1 MWIAIPL
8 SALLVGVGLLLRR
21 TILLNSDL
29 RVLERILDSFA
40 SEEMPVET
48 VASFCSK
55 QFIERIAT
63 RLERLVWRHEF
74 LRDRIRHEEFS
85 LNTIL
90 SSMEEGVIVADAK
103 QMVSLANS
111 AFIDKFGLTS
121 SPVDRSILEVLG
133 EVAVHRL
140 LLDVLET
147 GQAREEQ
154 LEMLTGR
161 KVRVATVRAVPMS
174 DSKGRPGV
182 LAVFRDVTRL
192 HELETVRRDFVSN
205 VSHELRTPL
214 AIFQGYVETLI
225 EMPKM
230 RAEERVGLYQ
240 ILRRHS
246 LRLNALVEDL
256 LTIARLESK
265 REVFNWQS
273 DDVGELVAVWTR
285 DWRARIRGHEVDL
298 QTEISRKLPRVRLDP
313 FRMEQVLHNLL
324 ENAFKHLPSEGGVIM
339 VRVAPSPAGGA
350 IRVTVQD
357 NGSGIAPND
366 LPHIF
371 ERFFRADKAR
381 TASATGAKTHSTG
394 LGLSIVKH
402 IIVEHGGHV
411 GAESSQKGAQDWFE
425 LPLAVSEPRT

>member
-8 SALLVGVGLLLRR
+8 SALLVVVGLLLRR
-21 TILLNSDL
+21 TILLNRDL

-40 SEEMPVET
+40 SEEMPDET

-55 QFIERIAT
+55 QFVERIAT

-103 QMVSLANS
+103 QVVRLANS
-111 AFIDKFGLTS
+111 AFIEKFGLTS

-154 LEMLTGR
+154 LEMLPGR

-230 RAEERVGLYQ
+230 KAEERVGLYQ

-273 DDVGELVAVWTR
+273 GDVGEFVAVWTR

-298 QTEISRKLPRVRLDP
+298 QTEIPSKLPPVRLDP

-339 VRVAPSPAGGA
+339 VRVEPSPAGGA

-381 TASATGAKTHSTG
+381 TASAAGAKTHSTG

-411 GAESSQKGAQDWFE
+411 GAESSQRGAQVWFE
-425 LPLAVSEPRT
+425 LPLEVSEPRT

>member
-1 MWIAIPL
+1 MWIAVPL
-8 SALLVGVGLLLRR
+8 SALLVAVVLLLRR
-21 TILLNSDL
+21 TILLNRDL

-40 SEEMPVET
+40 SDETPNET

-55 QFIERIAT
+55 QFVERIAT

-103 QMVSLANS
+103 QLVRLANS
-111 AFIDKFGLTS
+111 AFIEKFGLTS

-154 LEMLTGR
+154 LEMLPGR

-192 HELETVRRDFVSN
+192 QELETVRRDFVSN

-230 RAEERVGLYQ
+230 KADERVGLYQ

-265 REVFNWQS
+265 REVFNWQL

-298 QTEISRKLPRVRLDP
+298 QTEVSKKLPRVRLDP

-339 VRVAPSPAGGA
+339 VRVAPSPAGSA

-402 IIVEHGGHV
+402 IIVEHGGRV
-411 GAESSQKGAQDWFE
+411 GAESSQRGAQVWFE
-425 LPLAVSEPRT
+425 LPVEVAEPQS

>member
-1 MWIAIPL
+1 MWIWILL
-8 SALLVGVGLLLRR
+8 SALLAVIAFLLRR
-21 TILLNSDL
+21 TFLSNRDL
-29 RVLERILDSFA
+29 RVLEGMLDSMAAEGAPSDTVVSFGSA
-40 SEEMPVET
+40 AFVEH
-48 VASFCSK
+48 
-55 QFIERIAT
+55 IAP
-63 RLERLVWRHEF
+63 RLERLTWRHEF

-103 QMVSLANS
+103 QVVRLANS
-111 AFIDKFGLTS
+111 AFIERFGLNS
-121 SPVDRSILEVLG
+121 SPLDHSILEVLG

-140 LLDVLET
+140 LTNVLET
-147 GQAREEQ
+147 GQASEEL
-154 LEMLTGR
+154 LEMLPGK
-161 KVRVATVRAVPMS
+161 KVRIAAVRAVPMS

-192 HELETVRRDFVSN
+192 QELETVRRDFVSN

-225 EMPKM
+225 EMPRMKTD
-230 RAEERVGLYQ
+230 ERVELYQ
-240 ILRRHS
+240 ILRRQS

-265 REVFNWQS
+265 REVFKWES
-273 DDVGELVAVWTR
+273 GDVGHLVSVWTR
-285 DWRARIRGHEVDL
+285 DWKARVRGHEVDL
-298 QTEISRKLPRVRLDP
+298 QTEISVNLPRVRLDP

-324 ENAFKHLPSEGGVIM
+324 ENAFKHLPAVGGGIV
-339 VRVAPSPAGGA
+339 VRVAPAPSGGA
-350 IRVTVQD
+350 LRVTVQD
-357 NGSGIAPND
+357 NGSGIAPKD

-381 TASATGAKTHSTG
+381 TSSAAGAKAHSTG

-402 IIVEHGGHV
+402 IIVEHGGRV
-411 GAESSQKGAQDWFE
+411 GAESAQRGAEVWFE
-425 LPLAVSEPRT
+425 LPTEEAVGQG

>member
-1 MWIAIPL
+1 MWIWILL
-8 SALLVGVGLLLRR
+8 SALLAAGAFFLRR
-21 TILLNSDL
+21 TFLLNRDL
-29 RVLERILDSFA
+29 RVLQGMLESLAAEGTSA
-40 SEEMPVET
+40 ET
-48 VASFCSK
+48 VASFGSNA
-55 QFIERIAT
+55 FIERIAP
-63 RLERLVWRHEF
+63 RLERLAWRHEF

-103 QMVSLANS
+103 QVVRLANS
-111 AFIDKFGLTS
+111 AFIERFGLKS
-121 SPVDRSILEVLG
+121 SPLDHSILEVLG

-140 LLDVLET
+140 LTNVLES
-147 GQAREEQ
+147 GQAREEL
-154 LEMLTGR
+154 LEMLPGK
-161 KVRVATVRAVPMS
+161 KVRVAAVRAVPMS

-192 HELETVRRDFVSN
+192 QELETVRRDFVSN

-225 EMPKM
+225 EMPRM
-230 RAEERVGLYQ
+230 EADERVELYQ

-265 REVFNWQS
+265 REVFNWES
-273 DDVGELVAVWTR
+273 GDVGHMVSVWAR
-285 DWRARIRGHEVDL
+285 DWRARARGHDVDL
-298 QTEISRKLPRVRLDP
+298 HTEIPADLPRVRLDS
-313 FRMEQVLHNLL
+313 FRLEQVLHNLL
-324 ENAFKHLPSEGGVIM
+324 ENAFKHLPSVGGEIV
-339 VRVAPSPAGGA
+339 VRVTPAPSGDAL
-350 IRVTVQD
+350 RVTVQD
-357 NGSGIAPND
+357 NGSGIAPKD

-381 TASATGAKTHSTG
+381 TGSATGAKAHSTG

-402 IIVEHGGHV
+402 IIVEHGGRV
-411 GAESSQKGAQDWFE
+411 GAESAQRGAQVWFE
-425 LPLAVSEPRT
+425 LPIERGAGQE

>member
-8 SALLVGVGLLLRR
+8 SALLVVVGLLLRR
-21 TILLNSDL
+21 TILLNRDL

-40 SEEMPVET
+40 SEEMPDET

-55 QFIERIAT
+55 QFVERIAT

-103 QMVSLANS
+103 QLVRLANS

-154 LEMLTGR
+154 LEMLPGR

-230 RAEERVGLYQ
+230 KAEERVGLYQ

-273 DDVGELVAVWTR
+273 GDVGEFVVVWTR

-298 QTEISRKLPRVRLDP
+298 QTEIPSKLPPVRLDP

-339 VRVAPSPAGGA
+339 VRVEPSPAGGA

-381 TASATGAKTHSTG
+381 TASAAGAKTHSTG

-411 GAESSQKGAQDWFE
+411 GAESSQRGAQVWFE
-425 LPLAVSEPRT
+425 LPLEVSEPRT

>member
-103 QMVSLANS
+103 QMVRLANS

-402 IIVEHGGHV
+402 IIVEHGGRV
-411 GAESSQKGAQDWFE
+411 GAESSQRGAQVWFE
-425 LPLAVSEPRT
+425 LPGEVSEARD

>member
-8 SALLVGVGLLLRR
+8 SALLVVVGLLLRR
-21 TILLNSDL
+21 TILLNRDL

-40 SEEMPVET
+40 SEEMPDET

-55 QFIERIAT
+55 QFVERIAA

-103 QMVSLANS
+103 QLVRLANS

-154 LEMLTGR
+154 LEMLPGR

-230 RAEERVGLYQ
+230 KAEERVGLYQ

-273 DDVGELVAVWTR
+273 GDVGEFVAVWTR

-298 QTEISRKLPRVRLDP
+298 QTEIPSKLPPVRLDP

-339 VRVAPSPAGGA
+339 VRVEPSPAGGA

-381 TASATGAKTHSTG
+381 TASAAGAKTHSTG

-411 GAESSQKGAQDWFE
+411 GAESSQRGAQVWFE
-425 LPLAVSEPRT
+425 LPLEVSEPRT

>member
-8 SALLVGVGLLLRR
+8 SALLVVVGLLLRR
-21 TILLNSDL
+21 TVLLNRDL

-40 SEEMPVET
+40 SEQMLDET

-55 QFIERIAT
+55 QFVERIAT

-103 QMVSLANS
+103 QLVRLANS

-154 LEMLTGR
+154 LEMLPGR

-192 HELETVRRDFVSN
+192 QELETVRRDFVSN

-230 RAEERVGLYQ
+230 KAE
-240 ILRRHS
+240 
-246 LRLNALVEDL
+246 
-256 LTIARLESK
+256 
-265 REVFNWQS
+265 
-273 DDVGELVAVWTR
+273 
-285 DWRARIRGHEVDL
+285 
-298 QTEISRKLPRVRLDP
+298 
-313 FRMEQVLHNLL
+313 
-324 ENAFKHLPSEGGVIM
+324 
-339 VRVAPSPAGGA
+339 
-350 IRVTVQD
+350 
-357 NGSGIAPND
+357 
-366 LPHIF
+366 
-371 ERFFRADKAR
+371 
-381 TASATGAKTHSTG
+381 
-394 LGLSIVKH
+394 
-402 IIVEHGGHV
+402 
-411 GAESSQKGAQDWFE
+411 
-425 LPLAVSEPRT
+425 

>member
-1 MWIAIPL
+1 
-8 SALLVGVGLLLRR
+8 
-21 TILLNSDL
+21 
-29 RVLERILDSFA
+29 
-40 SEEMPVET
+40 MPDET

-55 QFIERIAT
+55 QFVERIAT

-103 QMVSLANS
+103 QVVRLANS
-111 AFIDKFGLTS
+111 AFIEKFGLTS

-154 LEMLTGR
+154 LEMLPGR

-230 RAEERVGLYQ
+230 KAEERVGLYQ

-273 DDVGELVAVWTR
+273 GDVGEFVAVWTR

-298 QTEISRKLPRVRLDP
+298 QTEIPSKLPPVRLDP

-339 VRVAPSPAGGA
+339 VRVEPSPAGGA

-381 TASATGAKTHSTG
+381 TASAAGAKTHSTG

-411 GAESSQKGAQDWFE
+411 GAESSQRGAQVWFE
-425 LPLAVSEPRT
+425 LPLEVSEPRT